1 MRRRSRGRVSRSNV
15 CHERSRRRAFRRVAT
30 FRRDHTSNAVR
41 AIRERTDPN
50 AIGTPRDVSLFIS
63 RSRRA
68 MASTD
73 RNSSSRNARRHS
85 RRLSFPLVV
94 FGMVRARTSRTS
106 RSSSRNPCDAATA
119 TRTSSTSF
127 AAERALD
134 AEGSPSRTS
143 ATTITTGFDAVSS
156 ATNAAMP
163 PARRRPA
170 PASATTRSTSC
181 GATLRPPTTMR
192 SFERPTR
199 KSSPS
204 RRKPS
209 SPVRRYALDATDRA
223 PGETTRETPP
233 HSPASSASFAPNPCS
248 PSRSSS
254 SFRRRRRPNVG
265 IRTRRN
271 RSVSTP
277 RRRTRRAPRVVSHGP
292 PPRASP
298 RRTAR
303 RSSRREPCSNRP
315 RRATRRRL
323 ARVRATLANRRVPRA
338 AVARVHDA
346 LRQTV
351 PRDERARTKPVRF
364 ERARAKMADVS
375 GCTRSDALRQRLSED
390 KSTEDTSVSRPSAGD
405 ARHRSA
411 RHPSLSLRAQ
421 TVREIGR
428 LRHRRAVL
436 GHDQRPR
443 RWIAHERSRAREHAR
458 VVDAG
463 ASTSSPAMV
472 SGARYPPTRP
482 MS

>member
-1 MRRRSRGRVSRSNV
+1 MPSAPSGNGPT
-15 CHERSRRRAFRRVAT
+15 RAPSG
-30 FRRDHTSNAVR
+30 TS
-41 AIRERTDPN
+41 
-50 AIGTPRDVSLFIS
+50 RDVSLFIS
-63 RSRRA
+63 TSRRA
-68 MASTD
+68 IASTD

-163 PARRRPA
+163 PGRRRPA
-170 PASATTRSTSC
+170 PASATTRSMSC

-223 PGETTRETPP
+223 PGEATRETPP
-233 HSPASSASFAPNPCS
+233 HSPASSASFAPNPYS
-248 PSRSSS
+248 PSHSSS
-254 SFRRRRRPNVG
+254 SFPSSPASERRYPNATESLR
-265 IRTRRN
+265 IHT
-271 RSVSTP
+271 
-277 RRRTRRAPRVVSHGP
+277 
-292 PPRASP
+292 SP
-298 RRTAR
+298 TNPSGTAR
-303 RSSRREPCSNRP
+303 RVSRSTTTSVTSSHGAPQLATRTVFESSSSRDSI
-315 RRATRRRL
+315 ATRSRSSDSLRIVAYPAPPSHAYTTHS
-323 ARVRATLANRRVPRA
+323 ARPYPATS
-338 AVARVHDA
+338 A
-346 LRQTV
+346 LGRN
-351 PRDERARTKPVRF
+351 PCGSN
-364 ERARAKMADVS
+364 ARAKMADVS

-405 ARHRSA
+405 TRHRSA
-411 RHPSLSLRAQ
+411 RHPSHRSA
-421 TVREIGR
+421 
-428 LRHRRAVL
+428 HRRYAKSGACVIVARYL
-436 GHDQRPR
+436 DMISGHVVG
-443 RWIAHERSRAREHAR
+443 SRMNDPGLANTH